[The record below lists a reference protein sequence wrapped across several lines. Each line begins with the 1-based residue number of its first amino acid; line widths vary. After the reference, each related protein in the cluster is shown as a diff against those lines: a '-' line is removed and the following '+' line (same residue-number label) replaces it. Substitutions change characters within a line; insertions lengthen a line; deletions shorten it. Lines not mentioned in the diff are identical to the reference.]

1 MSGLA
6 GPARPPG
13 GSWVLLGVL
22 LVCCRWWWA
31 GCGGRR
37 SAAVPWRAMVS
48 GTERGARASRLA
60 CHPLSEL
67 RVVVSI

>member
-1 MSGLA
+1 
-6 GPARPPG
+6 
-13 GSWVLLGVL
+13 VLLGVL

-37 SAAVPWRAMVS
+37 SAAVQWRAMVS

-60 CHPLSEL
+60 CHPLFRFSL
-67 RVVVSI
+67 LTCIYCTGSVA